1 MNPHD
6 LTMLPSTLPNQ
17 SNRGRSSI
25 SLLIAVLL
33 LCGGSQLADSWSQT
47 PLPPLPENPQTSF
60 TPNASPE
67 PSLPS
72 APTLGTL
79 PNQNLPTLH
88 HPVAGQILGGSSC
101 SANNS
106 HLMSSAVLSNGMQ
119 QIVLVEPAKQTMAVY
134 HIDPTRGEIHLK
146 SVRKIDADFAIEEF
160 NATDPTPTAIRR
172 NTRLQIN
179 R

>member
-1 MNPHD
+1 MMPIP
-6 LTMLPSTLPNQ
+6 TPSQ
-17 SNRGRSSI
+17 IASNRSNVA
-25 SLLIAVLL
+25 LLLAVLL
-33 LCGGSQLADSWSQT
+33 LCGGSPLADSWSQP

-60 TPNASPE
+60 AANSSPDASYPTA
-67 PSLPS
+67 PLGILP
-72 APTLGTL
+72 T
-79 PNQNLPTLH
+79 QNLNVAH
-88 HPVAGQILGGSSC
+88 HPVTGQVLGGTSC
-101 SANNS
+101 SANGS
-106 HLMSSAVLSNGMQ
+106 HLMSSVALSNGMQ

-160 NATDPTPTAIRR
+160 NATEPTPTAIRR

>member
-1 MNPHD
+1 
-6 LTMLPSTLPNQ
+6 MLPITSLNQ
-17 SNRGRSSI
+17 AARCRSSI
-25 SLLIAVLL
+25 SLLLAVLM
-33 LCGGSQLADSWSQT
+33 LCGGSQLADSWSQS

-60 TPNASPE
+60 APNAAPE
-67 PSLPS
+67 TSLPS
-72 APTLGTL
+72 APTLGTV
-79 PNQNLPTLH
+79 PNQNLPILH
-88 HPVAGQILGGSSC
+88 HQVAGQVLGSSQILGGTSC
-101 SANNS
+101 SANSS
-106 HLMSSAVLSNGMQ
+106 HLMSSVALSNGMQ

-134 HIDPTRGEIHLK
+134 HIDPIRGEIHLK

>member
-1 MNPHD
+1 MPIP
-6 LTMLPSTLPNQ
+6 TPSQ
-17 SNRGRSSI
+17 IASNRSNVA
-25 SLLIAVLL
+25 LLLAVLL
-33 LCGGSQLADSWSQT
+33 LCGGSPLADSWSQP

-60 TPNASPE
+60 AANSSPGASYPTPP
-67 PSLPS
+67 
-72 APTLGTL
+72 LGT
-79 PNQNLPTLH
+79 PPTQNLNVAH
-88 HPVAGQILGGSSC
+88 HPVTGQVLGGTSC
-101 SANNS
+101 SANGS
-106 HLMSSAVLSNGMQ
+106 HLMSSVALSNGMQ

-160 NATDPTPTAIRR
+160 NATEPTPTAIRR